1 MDDLQTIL
9 TTDLTNL
16 GDDQAVQRIGD
27 LIDLAATLGDE
38 NGLKVAVS
46 WCDAVQARS
55 LDDLHRALLFYFE
68 ANAWSGLSGL
78 RGQQPSHAVQWFGPA
93 AECWEKEIVS
103 LRRACNTM
111 GFPKLASIQRCQILT
126 NLGNRLSSLGRFS
139 EAVECFDRALEIN
152 ACFGMALGNRGITL
166 THMLSALPHL
176 PHAPGCCST
185 TAFHQTA
192 RRSLKGACSLPLEYG
207 AAECFQFYAA
217 HLEAVSQPP
226 EDPFDATKGNLGLGK
241 AEQAYRRWSLSHRLF
256 LNPLNDLGAIPAAAA
271 DTLHLPPVTVQI
283 GASPYFE
290 GFFNQLKQEFVSARY
305 LLYEGVTDRQPHF
318 SDTGVTLYDT
328 LDHPVYGLAGEKV
341 KFALRSVYSLFDKL
355 AFFLNYY
362 LELGIPA
369 RQVSFRGFWYQS
381 QKPDKGLKPEI
392 ESRENWPLRGLF
404 WMAKDLYDAT
414 PGFRD
419 AMEPEAQEIDIT
431 RNHAEHKYLKVH
443 DDLWPE
449 LSATANAAGILPADA
464 AFSIGCGM
472 LVQRTLRLMKLA
484 RSALMYLAY
493 AVHVEEGRK
502 QHERG
507 PDDKILTLPIRW
519 MNDADKAGM
528 EARLDQPNT
537 ESTA

>member
-1 MDDLQTIL
+1 MQD
-9 TTDLTNL
+9 
-16 GDDQAVQRIGD
+16 
-27 LIDLAATLGDE
+27 
-38 NGLKVAVS
+38 
-46 WCDAVQARS
+46 
-55 LDDLHRALLFYFE
+55 
-68 ANAWSGLSGL
+68 
-78 RGQQPSHAVQWFGPA
+78 
-93 AECWEKEIVS
+93 
-103 LRRACNTM
+103 
-111 GFPKLASIQRCQILT
+111 
-126 NLGNRLSSLGRFS
+126 
-139 EAVECFDRALEIN
+139 
-152 ACFGMALGNRGITL
+152 
-166 THMLSALPHL
+166 
-176 PHAPGCCST
+176 
-185 TAFHQTA
+185 
-192 RRSLKGACSLPLEYG
+192 G

-217 HLEAVSQPP
+217 RLDAVSHAPK
-226 EDPFDATKGNLGLGK
+226 DPFDPTKGNLGLGK

-271 DTLHLPPVTVQI
+271 DALHLPPVTVQI

-305 LLYEGVTDRQPHF
+305 LLYEGMNDRQPHF
-318 SDTGVTLYDT
+318 SDRGVTLYDT
-328 LDHPVYGLAGEKV
+328 LDYPVYGLAGEKV

-369 RQVSFRGFWYQS
+369 RQVNFRGFWYQS

-419 AMEPEAQEIDIT
+419 AMEPEAREIDIT

-449 LSATANAAGILPADA
+449 MSASAEAAGKMPADA

-472 LVQRTLRLMKLA
+472 LKQRTLRLMKLA
-484 RSALMYLAY
+484 RSALVYLAY

-502 QHERG
+502 QHARG
-507 PDDKILTLPIRW
+507 SDDKNPHPS
-519 MNDADKAGM
+519 NP
-528 EARLDQPNT
+528 LD
-537 ESTA
+537 ERCR